1 MVKINLK
8 EHKRGG
14 DNMII
19 DITQTTRM
27 GRVYRAGSEPL
38 KVKEVKRY
46 SRSGS
51 EYTTTSFSCDV
62 HNMGTHI
69 DVMGKNIVI
78 KNERLI
84 SEGIK
89 FDVSNILD
97 RPIKLEDLDLSRIKE
112 GVYVFFQ
119 TNWDEYF
126 EDEEK
131 YNNHPE
137 ISMEVIEYLVSKKVN
152 MIGIDTLGLGA
163 GKNHGIIDVYLGKNK
178 VYAIENLANLKNI
191 PEENFKVYCLPMKI
205 EELDALPA
213 RILVEF

>member
-1 MVKINLK
+1 
-8 EHKRGG
+8 
-14 DNMII
+14 MII
-19 DITQTTRM
+19 DITQTTRI

-38 KVKEVKRY
+38 KVQKVTRFSKG
-46 SRSGS
+46 GS

-69 DVMGKNIVI
+69 DVMGADVSIE
-78 KNERLI
+78 NERLI

-89 FDVSNILD
+89 FDVSHIVD
-97 RPIKLEDLDLSRIKE
+97 RPIKLSDLDIDRIKE

-119 TNWDEYF
+119 TGWDKYF

-137 ISMEVIEYLVSKKVN
+137 VSIEVIEYLVDKKVN
-152 MIGIDTLGLGA
+152 MIGIDTLGLGV
-163 GKNHGIIDVYLGKNK
+163 GRNHGIVDVYLGKNK
-178 VYAIENLANLKNI
+178 TYAIENLANLDSI

-205 EELDALPA
+205 EGLDAFPA
-213 RILVEF
+213 RILVEY